1 MATFEEL
8 MAIQTELEPPQAGA
22 QQTSASIEELM
33 AIQQEIDTPREQ
45 GSLTSGQF
53 ESEFGDVPDIL
64 GLVEPQQPKEPS
76 TLGENIIGAGEAA
89 LTVGTGI
96 TGGTIGALV
105 GTLDGVI
112 QEVKSGEFGSSE
124 AAKRIGD
131 RAAELM
137 QMLTVAPKTEA
148 GQDITKSIGEFGE
161 GLAPLAGLGGQIS
174 QLGKAASVSAKGV
187 APIVRGQAAAAGR
200 VAAPTIQSG
209 KGLAVD
215 IFKHQSP
222 TKQRIA
228 KLISE
233 GSTDLET
240 ARFELASPAS
250 ATEQTT
256 RLQRALNVGGARVRG
271 DAQAIEAIK
280 QGFDEGVIAPVKVA
294 SKADSKAMLKMVEI
308 MEKGKKNR
316 LFAQD
321 HRPSDIAGNTLME
334 RFRTIRSANASAGKE
349 IGNIAKTLKG
359 QPVNLKN
366 AVDGFADSLDN
377 LGISLID
384 DGAGGFKPD
393 FKLSQLSPGDRGPI
407 KEIVRQMSLKGRG
420 EIDGFTAHSMKRIID
435 NNVTFGKV
443 KTGLSGEGERVLK
456 SFRKDIDKALD
467 STFPKYDKANTVYAE
482 TIGALDTFQRVMGGK
497 VNLLGEN
504 ADKAVGTSLRGV
516 MSNIKSRINLIDS
529 IDEIEGVARKHG
541 AGSKA
546 LIEGAGDGGNNLKVQ
561 ILFADELDGVF
572 GPVARTSLA
581 GEVGKEITRG
591 AQVAKGGLFDA
602 AVELTAKGVEKA
614 RGINQ
619 EAAFKSIKELL
630 KKGSE

>member
-1 MATFEEL
+1 MADPIGLPLGFVLDE
-8 MAIQTELEPPQAGA
+8 PQAAA
-22 QQTSASIEELM
+22 QPQALP
-33 AIQQEIDTPREQ
+33 AGFVLDQPREQ

-64 GLVEPQQPKEPS
+64 GLVEPQQPKTPS
-76 TLGENIIGAGEAA
+76 TLGENIVGAGEAA

-124 AAKRIGD
+124 AATRIGD

-137 QMLTVAPKTEA
+137 QMLTATPETEA
-148 GQDITKSIGEFGE
+148 GQDITKAIGEVGE
-161 GLAPLAGLGGQIS
+161 GFAPLAGLGGQVA
-174 QLGKAASVSAKGV
+174 QLGKAAGVASKGVTPIAKGQLASSSKAALPV
-187 APIVRGQAAAAGR
+187 AQA
-200 VAAPTIQSG
+200 G
-209 KGLAVD
+209 KGLAID

-222 TKQRIA
+222 TKQKIA

-250 ATEQTT
+250 KTKPVTG
-256 RLQRALNVGGARVRG
+256 LQKALNVGGARIKS
-271 DAQAIEAIK
+271 DPQAIEAIK
-280 QGFDEGVIAPVKVA
+280 QGFDEGVIAPIKTA
-294 SKADSKAMLKMVEI
+294 SKADSKAMLQMVEI

-321 HRPSDIAGNTLME
+321 HRPSDIAGNTLMD
-334 RFRTIRSANASAGKE
+334 RFRAIRNANASAGKE
-349 IGNIAKTLKG
+349 IGEIAKTLKG
-359 QPVNLKN
+359 KPVDLNK
-366 AVDGFADSLDN
+366 AVNGFADSLDD
-377 LGISLID
+377 LGIALID

-443 KTGLSGEGERVLK
+443 KTGLSGEGERILK
-456 SFRKDIDKALD
+456 SFRNNIDQALD
-467 STFPKYDKANTVYAE
+467 STFPKYDKANTAYSE
-482 TIGALDTFQRVMGGK
+482 TIDALDTFQRVMGGK
-497 VNLLGEN
+497 TNLIGEN

-529 IDEIEGVARKHG
+529 IDEIESVAKKHG
-541 AGSKA
+541 AGNK
-546 LIEGAGDGGNNLKVQ
+546 LLLEGVGDGGNNLKVQ

-591 AQVAKGGLFDA
+591 AQVVKGGLFDA
-602 AVELTAKGVEKA
+602 AVDVAAKGVEKA

-630 KKGSE
+630 KKGSK